1 MSHCH
6 TRHICC
12 SGFIYNHLCC
22 GSQYSVYKRFHCYC
36 LFGFLI
42 TEYRIFPKD
51 SINIILSTV
60 SARIRIIQIAAHAV
74 IIPVKRQRFCLAAQV
89 AVFGEEGRCYHAV
102 VPCPQILALDIRIVG
117 FSVVGVFVLILRS
130 AESDLSGDTVT
141 VGLVDLS
148 LFISSPFARF
158 YRLTIPFLLLYL
170 YPRSPAT
177 VLRQNA
183 PNSSKIINKKS
194 TKKAETILKSSL
206 LPA

>member
-1 MSHCH
+1 MCNNSLP
-6 TRHICC
+6 
-12 SGFIYNHLCC
+12 S
-22 GSQYSVYKRFHCYC
+22 
-36 LFGFLI
+36 
-42 TEYRIFPKD
+42 
-51 SINIILSTV
+51 SIVII
-60 SARIRIIQIAAHAV
+60 SAGIRIIQIAAHAV
-74 IIPVKRQRFCLAAQV
+74 IIPVKCQRFCLVAEV
-89 AVFGEEGRCYHAV
+89 AVFGEEGRRYHAV
-102 VPCPQILALDIRIVG
+102 VPCSQILALDIRIVG

-130 AESDLSGDTVT
+130 TKGDLSGDAVT

-177 VLRQNA
+177 ILRPNV

>member
-60 SARIRIIQIAAHAV
+60 STRIRIIQIAAHAV
-74 IIPVKRQRFCLAAQV
+74 IIPVERQWLCQAAQA
-89 AVFGEEGRCYHAV
+89 AVLGEEDRCYHTV
-102 VPCPQILALDIRIVG
+102 IPCSQILALNIWIVG
-117 FSVVGVFVLILRS
+117 FSVVVVFVLILQS
-130 AESDLSGDTVT
+130 TKGDLSGDTVT

-158 YRLTIPFLLLYL
+158 YSFANSFPSIVPVSPIPRNYS
-170 YPRSPAT
+170 SPKCPKFI
-177 VLRQNA
+177 QDN
-183 PNSSKIINKKS
+183 
-194 TKKAETILKSSL
+194 
-206 LPA
+206 